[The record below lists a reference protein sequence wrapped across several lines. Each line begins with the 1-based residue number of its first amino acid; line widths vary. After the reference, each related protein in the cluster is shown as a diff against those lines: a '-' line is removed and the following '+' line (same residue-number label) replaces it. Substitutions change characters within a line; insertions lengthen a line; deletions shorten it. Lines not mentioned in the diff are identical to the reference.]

1 MGAARAATDVC
12 EACWGHLGD
21 KKSCLGMVPKL
32 LTDARE
38 TSYWILSSLLTAECS
53 TVELPGNCAT
63 SLFSLGFILL
73 HRANSCHDLSVGK
86 QVLSK
91 SLRMGDSIQLFVP
104 FTLCFWS
111 PGSNFSRWHRWNGGG
126 QVRRGSAGRCR
137 RDRAERYRPK
147 AEYLDDGRWRV
158 LLS

>member
-73 HRANSCHDLSVGK
+73 HRANSCHDLSVGE
-86 QVLSK
+86 QVLSSRGLCAHALQPIVLSRAYGCYVPTP
-91 SLRMGDSIQLFVP
+91 SLDWP
-104 FTLCFWS
+104 FTTGQTRRFRWETRKRNQPS
-111 PGSNFSRWHRWNGGG
+111 P
-126 QVRRGSAGRCR
+126 SAG
-137 RDRAERYRPK
+137 
-147 AEYLDDGRWRV
+147 GRQ
-158 LLS
+158 